1 MKKTNYF
8 APTIEVVEMV
18 VENGI
23 AASITAGSG
32 VFGMGDADES
42 GAGSNYQDYNDGA
55 AIW

>member
-42 GAGSNYQDYNDGA
+42 GAGSNYQDYDGGA